1 MISLRESSNCDDWFE
16 GLPVRSV
23 HLPIPGYCAPS
34 LDAMLLLLDLFHA
47 AASSSSSSS
56 SPSSSSNDSSEHSE
70 LLPLSQ
76 GVVAV
81 HCLEGKGRTGTICAA
96 YLLHQHPDL
105 AAAEAI
111 ALIRSRS
118 PLSIESKEQEEFL
131 HRFARVCRDSERTG
145 GELLQERLSLVS
157 SSSSSSSSSFRSCRT
172 PLAAAAAASTVSL
185 PSKLTA
191 ARSTLTKAT
200 SCSAATRMDALAA
213 GDEEEDSPGWYY

>member
-1 MISLRESSNCDDWFE
+1 
-16 GLPVRSV
+16 
-23 HLPIPGYCAPS
+23 
-34 LDAMLLLLDLFHA
+34 MLLLLDLFHAAAAA

-56 SPSSSSNDSSEHSE
+56 SPSSSSNDNSEHSE
-70 LLPLSQ
+70 LLPSQ

-131 HRFARVCRDSERTG
+131 HRFARVCRGSERG
-145 GELLQERLSLVS
+145 GELQERLSLAS
-157 SSSSSSSSSFRSCRT
+157 SSSSSSRRT
-172 PLAAAAAASTVSL
+172 PAASTVSL
-185 PSKLTA
+185 PSLTA
-191 ARSTLTKAT
+191 TRSTLKAT
-200 SCSAATRMDALAA
+200 SCSAALQLSKRMMDALAA